1 MILMKVTRFKCVLKR
16 EQFAIAKS
24 FETHDAQIHPERE
37 LELKLEFEW
46 SRQASGIEA
55 VLIC

>member
-1 MILMKVTRFKCVLKR
+1 MNEISIYKV
-16 EQFAIAKS
+16 IAK
-24 FETHDAQIHPERE
+24 FQQTYLIEQHTNTPRNKE
-37 LELKLEFEW
+37 LELEFEW

>member
-1 MILMKVTRFKCVLKR
+1 MNENSTYKV
-16 EQFAIAKS
+16 IAK
-24 FETHDAQIHPERE
+24 FQQTYLIEQHTNTPRNKE